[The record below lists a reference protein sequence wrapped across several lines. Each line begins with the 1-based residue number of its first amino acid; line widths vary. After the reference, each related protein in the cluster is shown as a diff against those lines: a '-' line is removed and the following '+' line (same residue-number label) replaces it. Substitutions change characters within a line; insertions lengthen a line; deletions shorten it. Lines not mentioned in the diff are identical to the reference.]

1 MTKRKK
7 WTATAKFEIVLH
19 VLKGEKTLNEICKHY
34 EVAPS
39 QVHAW
44 RKEFLEK
51 GAQLFDK
58 AEKAASV
65 NAEIEQQQKV
75 LYEKIGQL
83 TVERDFLKKA
93 WGKFHSEKDES

>member
-7 WTATAKFEIVLH
+7 WTSGAKFEIVLH

-51 GAQLFDK
+51 GAHLF
-58 AEKAASV
+58 EKEEKTASA
-65 NAEIEQQQKV
+65 NAENEQKQKV

-93 WGKFHSEKDES
+93 WSKFHGGKDES